1 MTDIKLNK
9 LKIENFKCH
18 KLLSID
24 FCGRSMSIY
33 GDNATGKTSIYDSL
47 LWLLFSKDSLGN
59 GEKNFEVKPLN
70 AAGEVED
77 HQAITSVEAE
87 FAVNGVGKTFRRTYR
102 EVWATKRGTGEPEY
116 TGNTSD
122 YFVDGVPMKKNAF
135 DDAIREMV
143 GEERFRMLTSVA
155 WFSSGMKWQERRAV
169 LFELAGAM
177 SDKDIMA
184 GNPQFQSL
192 LDSVGSMNL
201 GDYKAK
207 LLYQK
212 KGLTG
217 TRDDAPTRISECG
230 RTLDRLQGLD
240 FDAARAQ
247 EAELTEQR
255 EELAAQSRG
264 GDQSLAIGEKRLEVQ
279 KLQLEKEQ
287 LMRENLAYR
296 KNQENAFPDLGRLEG
311 QLRQEK
317 ARLDSCRNF
326 LNVNQRSVQ
335 RFEDEIQHSRE
346 VYVQVNG
353 ESFAGGK
360 CPTCGQD
367 LPFEQLQKATAQF
380 EQKKARQL
388 EAIMRQAES
397 MKEQKQAAQVR
408 VEETEEE
415 IRQRQAAVEALEQEI
430 QAAKSQRVEVRDM
443 EDYAQRTDKLNG
455 QIQAMEQ
462 EIASMA
468 ADGAAALSELR
479 WQLEGLDIKIRENQR
494 ILAQEAVKEQ
504 TLARIEELKADAKN
518 ASQALE
524 AIEQMLYLMEEFT
537 RYKARFVEESINS
550 HFRLAKFRLFREQAN
565 GGVEERCDVVYD
577 GVPFMGLNNGMKVNV
592 GIDIIN
598 TLSRHYGIHVPL
610 FIDNA
615 EAVTRLED
623 STSQV
628 IRLVVSEEDKELRI
642 V

>member
-18 KLLSID
+18 KFLSID

-155 WFSSGMKWQERRAV
+155 WFASGMKWQERRAV

-177 SDKDIMA
+177 SDRDIMA

-192 LDSVGSMNL
+192 LDSVGSMSL
-201 GDYKAK
+201 ADYKAK

-230 RTLDRLQGLD
+230 RTLDRMQGLD
-240 FDAARAQ
+240 FDVARAQ

-255 EELAAQSRG
+255 EELAAQIR
-264 GDQSLAIGEKRLEVQ
+264 DLEQHTAMQEKRLDLK
-279 KLQLEKEQ
+279 KLRLGKKG
-287 LMRENLAYR
+287 LV
-296 KNQENAFPDLGRLEG
+296 QENMDFRRSQEWTGPDVDKLER

-326 LNVNQRSVQ
+326 LNVNHAVFSASRRRSSTAGRSMCRSTGRVSPGASAPHVG
-335 RFEDEIQHSRE
+335 RICPLSSCKRPRPSLSRRRHS
-346 VYVQVNG
+346 G
-353 ESFAGGK
+353 WKPS
-360 CPTCGQD
+360 C
-367 LPFEQLQKATAQF
+367 
-380 EQKKARQL
+380 ARQR
-388 EAIMRQAES
+388 A
-397 MKEQKQAAQVR
+397 
-408 VEETEEE
+408 
-415 IRQRQAAVEALEQEI
+415 
-430 QAAKSQRVEVRDM
+430 
-443 EDYAQRTDKLNG
+443 
-455 QIQAMEQ
+455 
-462 EIASMA
+462 
-468 ADGAAALSELR
+468 
-479 WQLEGLDIKIRENQR
+479 
-494 ILAQEAVKEQ
+494 
-504 TLARIEELKADAKN
+504 
-518 ASQALE
+518 
-524 AIEQMLYLMEEFT
+524 
-537 RYKARFVEESINS
+537 
-550 HFRLAKFRLFREQAN
+550 
-565 GGVEERCDVVYD
+565 
-577 GVPFMGLNNGMKVNV
+577 
-592 GIDIIN
+592 
-598 TLSRHYGIHVPL
+598 
-610 FIDNA
+610 
-615 EAVTRLED
+615 
-623 STSQV
+623 
-628 IRLVVSEEDKELRI
+628 
-642 V
+642 

>member
-1 MTDIKLNK
+1 MQEIKINRLT
-9 LKIENFKCH
+9 LENFKCH
-18 KLLSID
+18 KHLDLS
-24 FCGRSMSIY
+24 FGGKSMSIY
-33 GDNATGKTSIYDSL
+33 GDNATGKTSIYDAL
-47 LWLLFSKDSLGN
+47 TWLLFGKDSLGN
-59 GEKNFEVKPLN
+59 GEKNIDIKPLN

-143 GEERFRMLTSVA
+143 GEDRFRMLTSVA
-155 WFSSGMKWQERRAV
+155 WFASGMKWQERRAV

-192 LDSVGSMNL
+192 LDSVGSMSL
-201 GDYKAK
+201 ADYKAK

-255 EELAAQSRG
+255 EELAAQIR
-264 GDQSLAIGEKRLEVQ
+264 DLEQHTAMQEKRLDLK
-279 KLQLEKEQ
+279 KLRLGKKG
-287 LMRENLAYR
+287 LV
-296 KNQENAFPDLGRLEG
+296 QENMDFRRSQEWTGPDVDKLEG

-335 RFEDEIQHSRE
+335 RFEEEIQHSRE

-360 CPTCGQD
+360 CPACGQN

-380 EQKKARQL
+380 EQKKARHL
-388 EAIMRQAES
+388 EAIMHQAES
-397 MKEQKQAAQVR
+397 MKEQQNAAQLR
-408 VEETEEE
+408 VQETEEE

-443 EDYAQRTDKLNG
+443 KDYAQRMDKLNE

-462 EIASMA
+462 EISNLA
-468 ADGAAALSELR
+468 ADGEAARRELR
-479 WQLEGLDIKIRENQR
+479 EQLDTIDAKIRENQR

-577 GVPFMGLNNGMKVNV
+577 GVPFLGLNNGMRVNV